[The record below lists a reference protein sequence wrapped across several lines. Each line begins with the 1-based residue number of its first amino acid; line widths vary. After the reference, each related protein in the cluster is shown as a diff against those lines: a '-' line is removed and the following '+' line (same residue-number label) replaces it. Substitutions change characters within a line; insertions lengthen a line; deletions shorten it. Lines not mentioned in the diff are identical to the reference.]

1 MVIFAFKAAQ
11 CELSSPLPVGDDP
24 VGIMSKSRFEK
35 LNSGIAGD
43 VKIAGGRV

>member
-1 MVIFAFKAAQ
+1 VVILAFRAAQ

-24 VGIMSKSRFEK
+24 VGTMSKSKLAR
-35 LNSGIAGD
+35 LNSGIAGG